1 MASRTGRWKRIVAR
15 IALGFLAV
23 MLVGA
28 ALGYKAYEPLIVS
41 RWGWTPLPPKLDY
54 PLAAMHAPG
63 WESAGKKA
71 DELLK
76 IIRERTHAPSVSAA
90 MLVDGEIVWAAAVG
104 FADLDRQVPATPQ
117 TAYRIGSSSKAV
129 TSVAMGI
136 LLDQGKVDLD
146 APVSRY
152 VTNLD
157 GVLAPIT
164 TRQAMSH
171 TAGIRDYGACL
182 CFPVI
187 EYFNRRHYDSQRDAL
202 HPIEHS
208 KLLFAP
214 GTGFS
219 YTSLGYNLS
228 GAVIEAITNEPF
240 PDFLAARVFKPLGM
254 NSSRADSGTPID
266 REAVFYDMI
275 SDGTQYKPVF
285 RVDNTVKLPSGG
297 ILAAPS
303 DLVRM
308 GQQIIQPSL
317 FSTATRDLLTTPT
330 RLENGEVNVQ
340 SYALGWR
347 SHDTKVRHETQTTRE
362 LHHHG
367 TALGAVSHFS
377 VYPEEGVAV
386 SLMMNVTQAR
396 FGPAAD
402 LLVDIFLD
410 ERDAKRA
417 AVVAFTS
424 PAPP

>member
-1 MASRTGRWKRIVAR
+1 MTEGTGRWRRIVAR
-15 IALGFLAV
+15 IALITLGVILLLAA
-23 MLVGA
+23 M
-28 ALGYKAYEPLIVS
+28 GYKAYEPLIAS
-41 RWGWTPLPPKLDY
+41 RWGTKPLPPQSDY
-54 PLAAMHAPG
+54 ALSGMHAPG
-63 WESAGKKA
+63 WEAAGAKA

-76 IIRERTHAPSVSAA
+76 TIRERTLAPSVSAA
-90 MLVDGEIVWAAAVG
+90 ILVDGELVWAGAVG
-104 FADLDRQVPATPQ
+104 YADIDQRIPATPQ

-146 APVSRY
+146 APVSTY
-152 VTNLD
+152 VKDLG

-187 EYFNRRHYDSQRDAL
+187 EYFNRRHYDTQRDAL
-202 HPIEHS
+202 RPIENS
-208 KLLFAP
+208 KLMFAP

-219 YTSLGYNLS
+219 YTSYGYNLS
-228 GAVIEAITNEPF
+228 GAVIEGVTAERFSN
-240 PDFLAARVFKPLGM
+240 FLATKVFTPLGM
-254 NSSRADSGTPID
+254 SSSRADTGTPIA
-266 REAVFYDMI
+266 REAVFYDVTN
-275 SDGTQYKPVF
+275 GRYKPVF

-303 DLVRM
+303 DLVRL
-308 GQQIIQPSL
+308 GQQMIHPTL

-330 RLENGEVNVQ
+330 TLKNGKVNVQ

-347 SHDTKVRHETQTTRE
+347 SHDTKVRNETQTTRE

-377 VYPEEGVAV
+377 VYPDEGVAV

-396 FGPAAD
+396 FGPAAG

-417 AVVAFTS
+417 AGRNL
-424 PAPP
+424 PD